1 VTLAAVSDA
10 GPLIHLAEIDSL
22 ELLATFD
29 TLLVPE
35 TVYEEVDAGGVPE
48 GLADLSYELVEAD
61 ESRIGAEELD
71 AGERAALAIAD
82 ERGIVLLTDD
92 LAARKAASDADVE
105 VHGSIGVIALGYSRG
120 LLDRDEAA
128 SRMRA
133 LQHETSKSVRIS
145 EEFHEF
151 VREVSQSVWNTTGL
165 DLPVNCLRNEKCVK
179 RREQF
184 ERIDFGEMNEWS
196 CV

>member
-22 ELLATFD
+22 ELLSAFD

-35 TVYEEVDAGGVPE
+35 TVYQEIDAGGVPN

-61 ESRIGAEELD
+61 ESRVGIEELD
-71 AGERAALAIAD
+71 PGERAAIAVAE
-82 ERGIVLLTDD
+82 ERGVVLLTDD
-92 LAARKAASDADVE
+92 LAAREAASDADVE
-105 VHGSIGVIALGYSRG
+105 VHGSIGVIALGYGRG

-133 LQHETSKSVRIS
+133 LQRETSL
-145 EEFHEF
+145 F
-151 VREVSQSVWNTTGL
+151 VTEAVVERGIRML
-165 DLPVNCLRNEKCVK
+165 DGK
-179 RREQF
+179 
-184 ERIDFGEMNEWS
+184 
-196 CV
+196 

>member
-1 VTLAAVSDA
+1 MTLAAISDA

-35 TVYEEVDAGGVPE
+35 TVYEEVDVGGVPD
-48 GLADLSYELVEAD
+48 GLADLSYERVAAD

-71 AGERAALAIAD
+71 AGERAAIAVAE
-82 ERGIVLLTDD
+82 ERGVVLLTDD
-92 LAARKAASDADVE
+92 LAAREAASDADVE
-105 VHGSIGVIALGYSRG
+105 VHGSIGVITLGYGRG

-133 LQHETSKSVRIS
+133 LQRETSLFVTEAVVERGIRILD
-145 EEFHEF
+145 EE
-151 VREVSQSVWNTTGL
+151 
-165 DLPVNCLRNEKCVK
+165 
-179 RREQF
+179 
-184 ERIDFGEMNEWS
+184 
-196 CV
+196 

>member
-35 TVYEEVDAGGVPE
+35 TVYTEVETGGVPD
-48 GLADLSYELVEAD
+48 GLAEFSYELVEAD
-61 ESRIGAEELD
+61 DSRVAGEELD
-71 AGERAALAIAD
+71 AGERAAITMAE

-92 LAARKAASDADVE
+92 LAARQAASDAGVE
-105 VHGSIGVIALGYSRG
+105 VRGSIGVIALGCGRG

-128 SRMRA
+128 SGTRV
-133 LQHETSKSVRIS
+133 LQRETSLSVTEAVVARGI
-145 EEFHEF
+145 
-151 VREVSQSVWNTTGL
+151 QML
-165 DLPVNCLRNEKCVK
+165 DK
-179 RREQF
+179 Q
-184 ERIDFGEMNEWS
+184 
-196 CV
+196 